1 MRIVITGGSGL
12 IGGGVARE
20 MAGAGHEVV
29 VLSRDP
35 AKVTGLPAGARAV
48 RWDGVSGAGW
58 ADLLNAETAIVHLAG
73 ESIAEGRWTEE
84 KKRRIRESRVR
95 SGEAVMAAIREAR
108 GMPRVLLQGS
118 AVGYYGPCGD
128 ELVAE
133 DHPPGGDFLASVCRD
148 WEASTAGVEALGVRR
163 AVLRTGV
170 VLAARAGALPKI
182 ALPIKMMV
190 GGPLGSGRQWLPW
203 IHLAD
208 EAGAIRFLV
217 ENDAARGPFNLAAPN
232 PATNRGFTQAA
243 ARVLRRPA
251 FLPAPGFALHLVL
264 GEMAA
269 MVLEGQR
276 AVPRRLQE
284 LGYAFRFPELEPAL
298 RDVLD

>member
-1 MRIVITGGSGL
+1 VRIVITGGSGL

-20 MAGAGHEVV
+20 MAGAGYEVV